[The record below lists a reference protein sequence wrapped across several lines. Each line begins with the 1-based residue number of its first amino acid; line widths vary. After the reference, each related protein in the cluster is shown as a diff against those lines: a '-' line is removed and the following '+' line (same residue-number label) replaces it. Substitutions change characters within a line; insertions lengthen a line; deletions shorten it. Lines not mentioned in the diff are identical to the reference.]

1 MQEYEIRANY
11 DRRSIV
17 VYQAYSKAIALP
29 ALENK
34 RFVPPFSFH
43 RMTWIKPSFLWMMH
57 RSNWGLKSGQEMI
70 LAVRITR
77 EGWEDALSR
86 AVLTHPDLRVY
97 RSAEEWRALF
107 EQAIVHVQWDPER
120 TLRGKALAE
129 KSIQVG
135 LSRHII
141 ERYVNDWIVE
151 ISDMTPLVRKVYRLL
166 QDGQEAKAKSFL
178 PNERTYLLDSAI
190 ARRIGTI
197 QS

>member
-1 MQEYEIRANY
+1 MQEYEIRANF
-11 DRRSIV
+11 DRRSVV
-17 VYQAYSKAIALP
+17 VYQAYPEAIARP

-77 EGWEDALSR
+77 EGWEDALSH

-97 RSAEEWRALF
+97 RNAEEWRTLF
-107 EQAIVHVQWDPER
+107 EPAIVHVQWDPER

-151 ISDMTPLVRKVYRLL
+151 IHDMTPLARKIYRLL

-178 PNERTYLLDSAI
+178 PSERVYPLDSAI
-190 ARRIGTI
+190 ARRIGSI
-197 QS
+197 